1 MGLVGGLERRRTCQG
16 KEKADCYP
24 MGRPA
29 RLFSSCVLSLYL
41 GTYLGGN
48 TPKALALATACVRLR
63 TPSLP

>member
-1 MGLVGGLERRRTCQG
+1 MGLIGGLERRGMYQG
-16 KEKADCYP
+16 TKEADRYP

-29 RLFSSCVLSLYL
+29 RLYSSCVLSLYL
-41 GTYLGGN
+41 GSYFEGN